1 MIYTKIRIDFKYGP
15 KERFYR
21 VILVKEDINLFN
33 LGVGLGLA
41 LGAEFEHC
49 FLITE
54 RNLHKEYVMA
64 VFMEN
69 PVPGS
74 RYLANYTLND
84 LGDKFCYKYDT
95 GVAGILCVKN
105 IKERL
110 S

>member
-49 FLITE
+49 IIYLGCSSGIIFSKKLYFL
-54 RNLHKEYVMA
+54 
-64 VFMEN
+64 FM
-69 PVPGS
+69 S
-74 RYLANYTLND
+74 
-84 LGDKFCYKYDT
+84 F
-95 GVAGILCVKN
+95 N
-105 IKERL
+105 IKKKFPL
-110 S
+110 PM

>member
-49 FLITE
+49 F
-54 RNLHKEYVMA
+54 
-64 VFMEN
+64 
-69 PVPGS
+69 
-74 RYLANYTLND
+74 
-84 LGDKFCYKYDT
+84 
-95 GVAGILCVKN
+95 
-105 IKERL
+105 
-110 S
+110 